1 MIRGFT
7 ARLAWREGRAA
18 YGRLSVFVTSIA
30 LGVGSLVAIHSFRA
44 DVQRS
49 LGDQARALLG
59 ADVRISSNRAF
70 PETFEAVLDSMAAQE
85 RDVARTTTLASMVL
99 DIRSQGVRLF
109 QIQGVDP
116 GYPYYGEVTSTPN
129 AAWREIHEDP
139 GAVADPAVFIQ
150 LDAAIGDTLL
160 IGEARVVL
168 RGEVTG
174 LPTELGFQSAI
185 GPRIYI
191 SRAQVPATGLLT
203 FGSIARYHANFRM
216 PEREDRDEFW
226 NRNHELLE
234 ANQLRYT
241 TAGVRAQE
249 MSAAVEDVSRYL
261 GLMGLAALFLGG
273 IGVASA
279 IHVYIREKVI
289 TVAVLRCLGA
299 LQRTLFTAYLLQA
312 AGLALVGSALG
323 VALGMAVQR
332 GLPVVLSGLL
342 PAGVTTQ
349 VSWLAL
355 GTGVL
360 LGVWVAIM
368 FALGPLLEVRGV
380 SPLIA
385 LRHEFEPPKRT
396 DAQRIGAFVLLA
408 LTLVGLT
415 VLEAPSP
422 NQGIGFA
429 VVLGGVALSLW
440 ATARVLILAT
450 RRFFPHGMSY
460 PVRQGVSNLFRPRNQ
475 TVSVTLALGFGAFV
489 IGTVGLVESSLT
501 QAFTLEAGAGRWNLL
516 LFDVQSDQRA
526 TVESFVDSRASG
538 RLAVTPLVP
547 SRLSAINGTPVE
559 ALLER
564 PRGERPSSWAMR
576 REYRHT
582 YRADLSGSEV
592 MVAGAWWDESRVEG
606 GDAAAGA
613 AITGDGAA
621 GDALA
626 GNRSASG
633 RMAGDGSD
641 GVARISMEADLAE
654 SLRVGLGDQL
664 TWDFGGVPVESR
676 ITSLRTVDWARFET
690 NFYVVFEPG
699 ALEEAPQT
707 AVILARI
714 EGERERAEM
723 QRDLVVRFANVSVLD
738 LSLLQRTI
746 DDILQRANQGIRF
759 LGVFSTVAGVL
770 VLIGSL
776 STSRYQRMRESALL
790 KTLGARRRVVLKI
803 LTVEYAVLGSL
814 ATTAGLVLAIFAGWL
829 MTWTVFEVPFRLDL
843 ARIGTVWLWVTA
855 VTVVVGLIGS
865 RGVISR
871 PPLAVLRDV
880 AG

>member
-1 MIRGFT
+1 MIRGFA
-7 ARLAWREGRAA
+7 ARLAWREGRAG
-18 YGRLSVFVTSIA
+18 YRRLSVFVSSIA

-49 LGDQARALLG
+49 LGDQARSLLG
-59 ADVRISSNRAF
+59 ADVRVSSRRAF
-70 PETFEAVLDSMAAQE
+70 PETFDAVLDSMAAQG

-99 DIRSQGVRLF
+99 DTRSQGVRLF
-109 QIQGVDP
+109 QIQGVDS

-129 AAWREIHEDP
+129 AAWREIHEGP
-139 GAVADPAVFIQ
+139 WAVADPAVFIQ
-150 LDAAIGDTLL
+150 LDAVVGDTLL
-160 IGEARVVL
+160 IGEARFVL

-185 GPRIYI
+185 GPRLYI
-191 SRAQVPATGLLT
+191 SRARLPGTGLLT

-216 PEREDRDEFW
+216 PEREDRAEFRD
-226 NRNHELLE
+226 RNGELLE

-241 TAGVRAQE
+241 TAGIRARE
-249 MSAAVEDVSRYL
+249 MSSAVEDVSRYL
-261 GLMGLAALFLGG
+261 GLLGLAALFLGG

-299 LQRTLFTAYLLQA
+299 LQRTVFTAYLLQA
-312 AGLALVGSALG
+312 AGLALIGSVLG
-323 VALGMAVQR
+323 VGLGMAVQR
-332 GLPVVLSGLL
+332 GLPLVLSGLL
-342 PAGVTTQ
+342 PVGVTTQ

-355 GTGVL
+355 GAGIL

-385 LRHEFEPPKRT
+385 LRHDLEPPKRT
-396 DAQRIGAFVLLA
+396 DVLRIGAFVLLA

-415 VLEAPSP
+415 VMEAPSR

-429 VVLGGVALSLW
+429 IVLGGVGLSLW

-450 RRFFPHGMSY
+450 KRFFPHGMSY

-489 IGTVGLVESSLT
+489 IGTMGLVEASLT
-501 QAFTLEAGAGRWNLL
+501 QAFTLEAGVGGWNLL
-516 LFDVQSDQRA
+516 LFDIQSDQRT
-526 TVESFVDSRASG
+526 TVEDFVDSRASG
-538 RLAVTPLVP
+538 PLEVTPLVP
-547 SRLSAINGTPVE
+547 SRLLAIKGTPVE
-559 ALLER
+559 VLLEA
-564 PRGERPSSWAMR
+564 PRGERPQSWAMR

-582 YRADLSGSEV
+582 YRSELTGSEAL
-592 MVAGAWWDESRVEG
+592 VAGAWWDEPPVDD
-606 GDAAAGA
+606 GDQE
-613 AITGDGAA
+613 
-621 GDALA
+621 
-626 GNRSASG
+626 
-633 RMAGDGSD
+633 AGDGVA

-654 SLRVGLGDQL
+654 SLRVGLGDHI
-664 TWDFGGVPVESR
+664 TWDFAGVPVESR
-676 ITSLRTVDWARFET
+676 ITSLRSVDWARFET
-690 NFYVVFEPG
+690 NFYVIFEPG
-699 ALEEAPQT
+699 TLEEAPQT

-714 EGERERAEM
+714 EGERERAEL

-738 LSLLQRTI
+738 LSRLQATI
-746 DDILQRANQGIRF
+746 DAILQRANQGIRF

-770 VLIGSL
+770 VLIGAL

-790 KTLGARRRVVLKI
+790 KTLGATRRVVLKV

-814 ATTAGLVLAIFAGWL
+814 ATAAGLVLAIFAGWM

-843 ARIGTVWLWVTA
+843 ARLGSVWLWVTA

-865 RGVISR
+865 RGVVSR

>member
-1 MIRGFT
+1 MVRRRGPTIWTLRWGRANQVIRGFA
-7 ARLAWREGRAA
+7 ARLAWREGRAG
-18 YGRLSVFVTSIA
+18 YRRLSVFVSSIA

-59 ADVRISSNRAF
+59 ADVRVSSRRAF
-70 PETFEAVLDSMAAQE
+70 PETFNAVLDSMAAQG

-99 DIRSQGVRLF
+99 DTRSQAVRLF
-109 QIQGVDP
+109 QIQGVDS

-129 AAWREIHEDP
+129 AAWREIHEGP
-139 GAVADPAVFIQ
+139 WAVADPAVFIQ
-150 LDAAIGDTLL
+150 LDAVVGDTLL
-160 IGEARVVL
+160 IGEARFVL

-185 GPRIYI
+185 GPRLYI
-191 SRAQVPATGLLT
+191 SRARLPGTGLLT

-216 PEREDRDEFW
+216 PEREDRAEFRD
-226 NRNHELLE
+226 RNGELLE

-241 TAGVRAQE
+241 TAGIRARE
-249 MSAAVEDVSRYL
+249 MSSAVEDVSRYL
-261 GLMGLAALFLGG
+261 GLLGLAALFLGG

-299 LQRTLFTAYLLQA
+299 LQRTVFTAYLLQA
-312 AGLALVGSALG
+312 AGLALIGSVLG
-323 VALGMAVQR
+323 VGLGMAVQR
-332 GLPVVLSGLL
+332 GLPLVLSGLL
-342 PAGVTTQ
+342 PVGVTTQ

-355 GTGVL
+355 GAGIL

-385 LRHEFEPPKRT
+385 LRHDLEPPKRT
-396 DAQRIGAFVLLA
+396 DVLRIGAFVLLA

-415 VLEAPSP
+415 VMEAPSR
-422 NQGIGFA
+422 NQGIGFTI
-429 VVLGGVALSLW
+429 VLGGVGLSLW

-450 RRFFPHGMSY
+450 KRFFPHGMSY

-489 IGTVGLVESSLT
+489 IGTVGLVEASLT
-501 QAFTLEAGAGRWNLL
+501 QAFTLETGVGGWNLL
-516 LFDVQSDQRA
+516 LFDVQSDQRT
-526 TVESFVDSRASG
+526 TVEDFVDSRASG
-538 RLAVTPLVP
+538 PLEVTPLVP
-547 SRLSAINGTPVE
+547 SRLLVIKGTPVE
-559 ALLER
+559 TLLEL
-564 PRGERPSSWAMR
+564 PGEERPSSWAMR

-582 YRADLSGSEV
+582 YRAELSGSEV
-592 MVAGAWWDESRVEG
+592 LVAGAWWDEPPVDD
-606 GDAAAGA
+606 GDQE
-613 AITGDGAA
+613 
-621 GDALA
+621 
-626 GNRSASG
+626 
-633 RMAGDGSD
+633 AGDGVA

-654 SLRVGLGDQL
+654 SLRVGLGDHI
-664 TWDFGGVPVESR
+664 TWDFAGVPVESR
-676 ITSLRTVDWARFET
+676 ITSLRSVDWARFET
-690 NFYVVFEPG
+690 NFYVIFEPG
-699 ALEEAPQT
+699 TLEEAPQT

-714 EGERERAEM
+714 EGERERAEL

-738 LSLLQRTI
+738 LSRLQATI
-746 DDILQRANQGIRF
+746 DAILQRANQGIRF

-770 VLIGSL
+770 VLIGAL

-790 KTLGARRRVVLKI
+790 KTLGATRRVVLKV

-814 ATTAGLVLAIFAGWL
+814 ATAAGLVLAIFAGWM

-843 ARIGTVWLWVTA
+843 ARLGSVWLWVTA

-865 RGVISR
+865 RGVVSR

>member
-1 MIRGFT
+1 
-7 ARLAWREGRAA
+7 
-18 YGRLSVFVTSIA
+18 
-30 LGVGSLVAIHSFRA
+30 VAIHSFRA

-59 ADVRISSNRAF
+59 ADVRVSSNRAF
-70 PETFEAVLDSMAAQE
+70 PEAFDAVLDSMAAQE

-99 DIRSQGVRLF
+99 DTRSQGVRLF
-109 QIQGVDP
+109 QIQGVDA
-116 GYPYYGEVTSTPN
+116 GYPYYGEVTSTPTG
-129 AAWREIHEDP
+129 AWTVIHDGP
-139 GAVADPAVFIQ
+139 SAVADPAVFIQ
-150 LDAAIGDTLL
+150 LDAAVGDTLL
-160 IGEARVVL
+160 IGEVRFVL
-168 RGEVTG
+168 RGEVIG

-185 GPRIYI
+185 GPRLYI
-191 SRAQVPATGLLT
+191 SRAQLPATGLLT

-216 PEREDRDEFW
+216 PERQDRDEFW
-226 NRNHELLE
+226 DRNHELLE
-234 ANQLRYT
+234 ANQLRFT

-312 AGLALVGSALG
+312 AGLALIGSVLG
-323 VALGMAVQR
+323 VGLGMLVQR
-332 GLPVVLSGLL
+332 GLPFVLSGLL

-349 VSWLAL
+349 VSWVAL
-355 GTGVL
+355 GAGIL
-360 LGVWVAIM
+360 LGVWVAVM

-385 LRHEFEPPKRT
+385 LRHDFEPPKRI
-396 DAQRIGAFVLLA
+396 DALRIGAFILLA

-415 VLEAPSP
+415 VLEAPSAT
-422 NQGIGFA
+422 QGIGFA
-429 VVLGGVALSLW
+429 IVLAGVALSLW
-440 ATARVLILAT
+440 ATARLLILAT
-450 RRFFPHGMSY
+450 KRFFPHRMSY

-489 IGTVGLVESSLT
+489 IGTVGLVEASLT

-516 LFDVQSDQRA
+516 LFDVQPDQRA
-526 TVESFVDSRASG
+526 TVEDFVGSRASG
-538 RLAVTPLVP
+538 PLAVTPLVP

-559 ALLER
+559 TLLEL
-564 PRGERPSSWAMR
+564 PQGERPSPWAMR

-582 YRADLSGSEV
+582 YRAEISGSEV
-592 MVAGAWWDESRVEG
+592 MVAGVWWDGSTTG
-606 GDAAAGA
+606 GGGGG
-613 AITGDGAA
+613 IGDPVA
-621 GDALA
+621 
-626 GNRSASG
+626 
-633 RMAGDGSD
+633 
-641 GVARISMEADLAE
+641 GVARISMETDLAE
-654 SLRVGLGDQL
+654 SLRVGLGDHV
-664 TWDFGGVPVESR
+664 TWDFAGVPVESR

-690 NFYVVFEPG
+690 NFYVIFEPG
-699 ALEEAPQT
+699 TLEEAPQT
-707 AVILARI
+707 AVILARV
-714 EGERERAEM
+714 EGERERAEL

-738 LSLLQRTI
+738 LSLLQQTI
-746 DDILQRANQGIRF
+746 DEILQRANQGIRF

-770 VLIGSL
+770 VLIGAL

-790 KTLGARRRVVLKI
+790 KTLGARRRVVLEI
-803 LTVEYAVLGSL
+803 LTVEYALLGSL
-814 ATTAGLVLAIFAGWL
+814 ATAAGLVLAIVAGWL

-843 ARIGTVWLWVTA
+843 ARLGGVWLWVTA
-855 VTVVVGLIGS
+855 VTVVVGLLGS
-865 RGVISR
+865 RGILSR

-880 AG
+880 TG

>member
-1 MIRGFT
+1 MIRGFA
-7 ARLAWREGRAA
+7 ARLAWREGRAG
-18 YGRLSVFVTSIA
+18 YRRLSVFVSSIA

-59 ADVRISSNRAF
+59 ADVRVSSRRAF
-70 PETFEAVLDSMAAQE
+70 PETFDAVLDSMAAQG

-99 DIRSQGVRLF
+99 DTRSQGVRLF
-109 QIQGVDP
+109 QIQGVDS

-129 AAWREIHEDP
+129 AAWREIHEGP
-139 GAVADPAVFIQ
+139 WAVADPAVFIQ
-150 LDAAIGDTLL
+150 LDAVVGDTLL
-160 IGEARVVL
+160 IGEARFVL

-185 GPRIYI
+185 GPRLYI
-191 SRAQVPATGLLT
+191 SRARLPGTGLLI

-216 PEREDRDEFW
+216 PEREDRAEFRD
-226 NRNHELLE
+226 RNGELLE

-241 TAGVRAQE
+241 TAGIRARE
-249 MSAAVEDVSRYL
+249 MSSAVEDVSRYL
-261 GLMGLAALFLGG
+261 GLLGLAALFLGG

-299 LQRTLFTAYLLQA
+299 LQRTVFTAYLLQA
-312 AGLALVGSALG
+312 AGLALIGSVLG
-323 VALGMAVQR
+323 VGLAMAVQR
-332 GLPVVLSGLL
+332 GLPLVLSGLL
-342 PAGVTTQ
+342 PVGVTTQ
-349 VSWLAL
+349 VSWIAL
-355 GTGVL
+355 GAGIL

-385 LRHEFEPPKRT
+385 LRHDFEPPKRT
-396 DAQRIGAFVLLA
+396 DVLRIGAFVLLA

-415 VLEAPSP
+415 VMEAPSR

-429 VVLGGVALSLW
+429 IVLGGVGLSLW

-450 RRFFPHGMSY
+450 KRFFPHGMSY

-489 IGTVGLVESSLT
+489 IGTVGLVEASLT
-501 QAFTLEAGAGRWNLL
+501 QAFTLEAGVGGWNLL
-516 LFDVQSDQRA
+516 LFDVQSDQRT
-526 TVESFVDSRASG
+526 TVEDFVDSRASG
-538 RLAVTPLVP
+538 PLEVTPLVP
-547 SRLSAINGTPVE
+547 SRLLAIKGTPVE
-559 ALLER
+559 TLLEL
-564 PRGERPSSWAMR
+564 PGGERPSSWAMR

-582 YRADLSGSEV
+582 YRAELSGSEV
-592 MVAGAWWDESRVEG
+592 LVAGAWWDEPPVDD
-606 GDAAAGA
+606 GDQE
-613 AITGDGAA
+613 A
-621 GDALA
+621 GDE
-626 GNRSASG
+626 G
-633 RMAGDGSD
+633 AGDGVA

-654 SLRVGLGDQL
+654 SLRVGLGDHI
-664 TWDFGGVPVESR
+664 TWDFAGVPVESR
-676 ITSLRTVDWARFET
+676 ITSLRSVDWVRFET
-690 NFYVVFEPG
+690 NFYVIFEPG
-699 ALEEAPQT
+699 TLEEAPQT

-714 EGERERAEM
+714 EGERERAEL

-738 LSLLQRTI
+738 LSRLQETI
-746 DDILQRANQGIRF
+746 DAILQRANQGIRF

-770 VLIGSL
+770 VLIGAL

-790 KTLGARRRVVLKI
+790 KTLGATRRVVLKV

-814 ATTAGLVLAIFAGWL
+814 ATAAGLVLAIFAGWM

-843 ARIGTVWLWVTA
+843 ARLGSVWLWVTA

-865 RGVISR
+865 RGVVSR

>member
-1 MIRGFT
+1 MIRGFA

-18 YGRLSVFVTSIA
+18 YRRLSVFVSSIA

-59 ADVRISSNRAF
+59 ADVRVSSNRAF
-70 PETFEAVLDSMAAQE
+70 PEAFDAVLDSMAAQE

-99 DIRSQGVRLF
+99 DTRSQGVRLF
-109 QIQGVDP
+109 QIQGVDA
-116 GYPYYGEVTSTPN
+116 GYPYYGEVTSTPTG
-129 AAWREIHEDP
+129 AWTVIHDGP
-139 GAVADPAVFIQ
+139 SAVADPAVFIQ
-150 LDAAIGDTLL
+150 LDAAVGDTLL
-160 IGEARVVL
+160 IGEVRFVL
-168 RGEVTG
+168 RGEVIG

-185 GPRIYI
+185 GPRLYI
-191 SRAQVPATGLLT
+191 SRAQLPATGLLT

-216 PEREDRDEFW
+216 PERQDRDEFW
-226 NRNHELLE
+226 DRNHELLE
-234 ANQLRYT
+234 ANQLRFT

-312 AGLALVGSALG
+312 AGLALIGSVLG
-323 VALGMAVQR
+323 VGLGMLVQR
-332 GLPVVLSGLL
+332 GLPFVLSGLL

-349 VSWLAL
+349 VSWVAL
-355 GTGVL
+355 GAGIL
-360 LGVWVAIM
+360 LGVWVAVM

-385 LRHEFEPPKRT
+385 LRHDFEPPKRI
-396 DAQRIGAFVLLA
+396 DALRIGAFILLA

-415 VLEAPSP
+415 VLEAPSAT
-422 NQGIGFA
+422 QGIGFA
-429 VVLGGVALSLW
+429 IVLAGVALSLW
-440 ATARVLILAT
+440 ATARLLILAT
-450 RRFFPHGMSY
+450 KRFFPHRMSY

-489 IGTVGLVESSLT
+489 IGTVGLVEASLT

-516 LFDVQSDQRA
+516 LFDVQPDQRA
-526 TVESFVDSRASG
+526 TVEDFVGSRASG
-538 RLAVTPLVP
+538 PLAVTPLVP

-559 ALLER
+559 TLLEL
-564 PRGERPSSWAMR
+564 PQGERPSSWAMR

-582 YRADLSGSEV
+582 YRAEISGSEV
-592 MVAGAWWDESRVEG
+592 MVAGVWWDGSTTG
-606 GDAAAGA
+606 GGGGG
-613 AITGDGAA
+613 IGDPVA
-621 GDALA
+621 
-626 GNRSASG
+626 
-633 RMAGDGSD
+633 
-641 GVARISMEADLAE
+641 GVARISMETDLAE
-654 SLRVGLGDQL
+654 SLRVGLGDHV
-664 TWDFGGVPVESR
+664 TWDFAGVRVESR

-690 NFYVVFEPG
+690 NFYVIFEPG
-699 ALEEAPQT
+699 TLEEAPQT
-707 AVILARI
+707 AVILARV
-714 EGERERAEM
+714 EGERERAEL

-738 LSLLQRTI
+738 LSLLQQTI
-746 DDILQRANQGIRF
+746 DEILQRANQGIRF

-770 VLIGSL
+770 VLIGAL

-790 KTLGARRRVVLKI
+790 KTLGARRRVVLEI
-803 LTVEYAVLGSL
+803 LTVEYALLGSL
-814 ATTAGLVLAIFAGWL
+814 ATAAGLVLAIFAGWM
-829 MTWTVFEVPFRLDL
+829 MTSMVFEVPFRLDL
-843 ARIGTVWLWVTA
+843 ARLGTVWLWVTA

-865 RGVISR
+865 WGVISR

-880 AG
+880 GG

>member
-1 MIRGFT
+1 MIRGFA

-18 YGRLSVFVTSIA
+18 YRRLSVFVSSIA

-59 ADVRISSNRAF
+59 ADVRVSSNRAF
-70 PETFEAVLDSMAAQE
+70 PEAFDAVLDSMAAQE

-99 DIRSQGVRLF
+99 DTRSQGVRLF
-109 QIQGVDP
+109 QIQGVDA
-116 GYPYYGEVTSTPN
+116 GYPYYGEVTSTPTG
-129 AAWREIHEDP
+129 AWTVIHDGP
-139 GAVADPAVFIQ
+139 SAVADPAVFIQ
-150 LDAAIGDTLL
+150 LDAAVGDTLL
-160 IGEARVVL
+160 IGEVRFVL
-168 RGEVTG
+168 RGEVIG

-185 GPRIYI
+185 GPRLYI
-191 SRAQVPATGLLT
+191 SRAQLPATGLLT

-216 PEREDRDEFW
+216 PERQDRDEFW
-226 NRNHELLE
+226 DRNHELLE
-234 ANQLRYT
+234 ANQLRFT

-312 AGLALVGSALG
+312 AGLALLGSVLG
-323 VALGMAVQR
+323 VGLGMLVQR
-332 GLPVVLSGLL
+332 GLPFVLSGLL

-349 VSWLAL
+349 VSWVAL
-355 GTGVL
+355 GAGIL
-360 LGVWVAIM
+360 LGVWVAVM

-385 LRHEFEPPKRT
+385 LRHDFEPPKRI
-396 DAQRIGAFVLLA
+396 DALRIGAFILLA

-415 VLEAPSP
+415 VLEAPSAT
-422 NQGIGFA
+422 QGIGFA
-429 VVLGGVALSLW
+429 IVLAGVALSLW
-440 ATARVLILAT
+440 ATARLLILAT
-450 RRFFPHGMSY
+450 KRFFPHRMSY

-475 TVSVTLALGFGAFV
+475 TVSVTLALGFGAFG
-489 IGTVGLVESSLT
+489 IGTVGLVEASLT

-516 LFDVQSDQRA
+516 LFDVQPDQRA
-526 TVESFVDSRASG
+526 TVEDFVGSRASG
-538 RLAVTPLVP
+538 PLAVTPLVP

-559 ALLER
+559 TLLEL
-564 PRGERPSSWAMR
+564 PQGERPSSWAMR

-582 YRADLSGSEV
+582 YRAEISGSEV
-592 MVAGAWWDESRVEG
+592 MVAGVWWDGSTTG
-606 GDAAAGA
+606 GGGGG
-613 AITGDGAA
+613 IGDPVA
-621 GDALA
+621 
-626 GNRSASG
+626 
-633 RMAGDGSD
+633 
-641 GVARISMEADLAE
+641 GVARISMETDLAE
-654 SLRVGLGDQL
+654 SLRVGLGDHV
-664 TWDFGGVPVESR
+664 TWDFAGVPVESR

-690 NFYVVFEPG
+690 NFYVIFEPG
-699 ALEEAPQT
+699 TLEEAPQT
-707 AVILARI
+707 AVILARV
-714 EGERERAEM
+714 EGERERAEL

-738 LSLLQRTI
+738 LSLLQQTI
-746 DDILQRANQGIRF
+746 DEILQRANQGIRF

-770 VLIGSL
+770 VLIGAL

-790 KTLGARRRVVLKI
+790 KTLGARRRVVLEI
-803 LTVEYAVLGSL
+803 LTVEYALLGSL
-814 ATTAGLVLAIFAGWL
+814 ATAAGLVLAIFAGWM
-829 MTWTVFEVPFRLDL
+829 MTSMVFEVPFRLDL
-843 ARIGTVWLWVTA
+843 ARLGTVWLWVTA

-865 RGVISR
+865 WGVISR

-880 AG
+880 GG

>member
-1 MIRGFT
+1 MIRGFA

-18 YGRLSVFVTSIA
+18 YRRLSVFVSSIA

-59 ADVRISSNRAF
+59 ADVRVSSRRAF
-70 PETFEAVLDSMAAQE
+70 PETFDAVLDSMAEQG

-99 DIRSQGVRLF
+99 DTRSQGVRLF
-109 QIQGVDP
+109 QIQGVDS
-116 GYPYYGEVTSTPN
+116 GYPYYGEVTSTPDG
-129 AAWREIHEDP
+129 AWMEIHEGP
-139 GAVADPAVFIQ
+139 WAVADPAVFIQ
-150 LDAAIGDTLL
+150 LDAVVGDTLL
-160 IGEARVVL
+160 IGEARFVL
-168 RGEVTG
+168 RGEVNG
-174 LPTELGFQSAI
+174 LPTDLGFQSAI
-185 GPRIYI
+185 GPRLYI
-191 SRAQVPATGLLT
+191 SRARLPATGLLT

-226 NRNHELLE
+226 DRNHELLE
-234 ANQLRYT
+234 ANQLRHT
-241 TAGVRAQE
+241 TAGIRAQE

-312 AGLALVGSALG
+312 AGLALIGSVLG
-323 VALGMAVQR
+323 VGLGMAVQR
-332 GLPVVLSGLL
+332 GLPLVLSGLL
-342 PAGVTTQ
+342 PVGVTTQ
-349 VSWLAL
+349 VSWLAV
-355 GTGVL
+355 GAGVL

-385 LRHEFEPPKRT
+385 LRHDFEPPKRT
-396 DAQRIGAFVLLA
+396 DALRVGAFVLLA
-408 LTLVGLT
+408 LTLLGLT
-415 VLEAPSP
+415 IMEAPSS

-429 VVLGGVALSLW
+429 IVLGGVGLSLW

-450 RRFFPHGMSY
+450 KRFFPHRMSY
-460 PVRQGVSNLFRPRNQ
+460 PVRQGVSNLYRPRNQ

-489 IGTVGLVESSLT
+489 IGTVGLVEASLT
-501 QAFTLEAGAGRWNLL
+501 QAFTLEAGAGGWNLL
-516 LFDVQSDQRA
+516 FFDVQSDQRA
-526 TVESFVDSRASG
+526 TVEDFVDSRASG
-538 RLAVTPLVP
+538 PLEVTPLVP
-547 SRLSAINGTPVE
+547 ARLLAIKGTPVE
-559 ALLER
+559 TLRDL

-582 YRADLSGSEV
+582 YRAELSGSEV
-592 MVAGAWWDESRVEG
+592 MVEGAWWDESTVDDDQR
-606 GDAAAGA
+606 A
-613 AITGDGAA
+613 DGVVA
-621 GDALA
+621 
-626 GNRSASG
+626 
-633 RMAGDGSD
+633 

-654 SLRVGLGDQL
+654 SLRVGLGDHI
-664 TWDFGGVPVESR
+664 TWDFAGVPVESR
-676 ITSLRTVDWARFET
+676 ITSLRSVDWARFET
-690 NFYVVFEPG
+690 NFYVIFEPG
-699 ALEEAPQT
+699 TLEEAPQT

-738 LSLLQRTI
+738 LSRLQQTI
-746 DDILQRANQGIRF
+746 DEILQRANQGIRF

-770 VLIGSL
+770 VLIGAL

-803 LTVEYAVLGSL
+803 LTVEYAMLGSL
-814 ATTAGLVLAIFAGWL
+814 ATAAGLVLAIFAGWL

-843 ARIGTVWLWVTA
+843 ARLGNVWLWVTA

>member
-1 MIRGFT
+1 MIRGFA

-18 YGRLSVFVTSIA
+18 YRRLSVFVSSIA

-59 ADVRISSNRAF
+59 ADVRVSSNRAF
-70 PETFEAVLDSMAAQE
+70 PEAFDAVLDSMAAQE

-99 DIRSQGVRLF
+99 DTRSQGVRLF
-109 QIQGVDP
+109 QIQGVDA
-116 GYPYYGEVTSTPN
+116 GYPYYGEVTSTPTG
-129 AAWREIHEDP
+129 AWTVIHDGP
-139 GAVADPAVFIQ
+139 SAVADPAVFIQ
-150 LDAAIGDTLL
+150 LDAAVGDTLL
-160 IGEARVVL
+160 IGEVRFVL
-168 RGEVTG
+168 RGEVIG

-185 GPRIYI
+185 GPRLYI
-191 SRAQVPATGLLT
+191 SRAQLPATGLLT

-216 PEREDRDEFW
+216 PERQDRDEFW
-226 NRNHELLE
+226 DRNHELLE
-234 ANQLRYT
+234 ANQLRFT

-312 AGLALVGSALG
+312 AGLALIGSVLG
-323 VALGMAVQR
+323 VGLGMLVQR
-332 GLPVVLSGLL
+332 GLPFVLSGLL

-349 VSWLAL
+349 VSWVAL
-355 GTGVL
+355 GAGIL
-360 LGVWVAIM
+360 LGVWVAVM

-385 LRHEFEPPKRT
+385 LRHDFEPPKRI
-396 DAQRIGAFVLLA
+396 DALRIGAFILLA

-415 VLEAPSP
+415 VLEAPSAT
-422 NQGIGFA
+422 QGIGFA
-429 VVLGGVALSLW
+429 IVLAGVALSLW
-440 ATARVLILAT
+440 ATARLLILAT
-450 RRFFPHGMSY
+450 KRFFPHRMSY

-489 IGTVGLVESSLT
+489 IGTVGLVEASLT

-516 LFDVQSDQRA
+516 LFDVQPDQRA
-526 TVESFVDSRASG
+526 TVEDFVGSRASG
-538 RLAVTPLVP
+538 PLAVTPLVP

-559 ALLER
+559 TLLEL
-564 PRGERPSSWAMR
+564 PQGERPSSWAMR

-582 YRADLSGSEV
+582 YRAEISGSEV
-592 MVAGAWWDESRVEG
+592 MVAGVWWDGS
-606 GDAAAGA
+606 
-613 AITGDGAA
+613 TGE
-621 GDALA
+621 
-626 GNRSASG
+626 
-633 RMAGDGSD
+633 GSD
-641 GVARISMEADLAE
+641 EGFGDPVAGVARISMETDLAE
-654 SLRVGLGDQL
+654 SLRVGLGDHV
-664 TWDFGGVPVESR
+664 TWDFAGVPVESR

-690 NFYVVFEPG
+690 NFYVIFEPG
-699 ALEEAPQT
+699 TLEEAPQT
-707 AVILARI
+707 AVILARV
-714 EGERERAEM
+714 EGERERAEL

-738 LSLLQRTI
+738 LSLLQQTI
-746 DDILQRANQGIRF
+746 DEILQRANQGIRF

-770 VLIGSL
+770 VLIGAL

-790 KTLGARRRVVLKI
+790 KTLGARRRVVLEI
-803 LTVEYAVLGSL
+803 LTVEYALLGSL
-814 ATTAGLVLAIFAGWL
+814 ATAAGLVLAIFAGWM
-829 MTWTVFEVPFRLDL
+829 MTSMVFEVPFRLDL
-843 ARIGTVWLWVTA
+843 ARLGTVWLWVTA

-865 RGVISR
+865 WGVISR

-880 AG
+880 GG

>member
-1 MIRGFT
+1 MIRGFA

-18 YGRLSVFVTSIA
+18 YRRLSVFVSSIA

-59 ADVRISSNRAF
+59 ADVRVSSNRAF
-70 PETFEAVLDSMAAQE
+70 PEAFDAVLDSMAAQE

-99 DIRSQGVRLF
+99 DTRSQGVRLF
-109 QIQGVDP
+109 QIQGVDA
-116 GYPYYGEVTSTPN
+116 GYPYYGEVTSTPA
-129 AAWREIHEDP
+129 AAWTEIHEGP
-139 GAVADPAVFIQ
+139 SVVADPAVFIQ
-150 LDAAIGDTLL
+150 LDAAVGDTLL
-160 IGEARVVL
+160 IGEARFVL
-168 RGEVTG
+168 RGEVIG

-185 GPRIYI
+185 GPRLYI
-191 SRAQVPATGLLT
+191 SRAQLPATGLLT
-203 FGSIARYHANFRM
+203 FGSIARYHANFKM
-216 PEREDRDEFW
+216 PEREERDEFW
-226 NRNHELLE
+226 DRNHELLE
-234 ANQLRYT
+234 ANQLRFT

-279 IHVYIREKVI
+279 IHVYIREKVT

-312 AGLALVGSALG
+312 AGLALIGSVLG
-323 VALGMAVQR
+323 VGLGMLVQR
-332 GLPVVLSGLL
+332 GLPFVLSGLL

-349 VSWLAL
+349 VSWVAL
-355 GTGVL
+355 GAGIL
-360 LGVWVAIM
+360 LGVWVAVM
-368 FALGPLLEVRGV
+368 FALGPLLEVREV

-385 LRHEFEPPKRT
+385 LRHDFEPPKQI
-396 DAQRIGAFVLLA
+396 DALRIGAFVLLA

-415 VLEAPSP
+415 VLEAPSVT
-422 NQGIGFA
+422 QGFGFA
-429 VVLGGVALSLW
+429 IVLAGVALSLW
-440 ATARVLILAT
+440 GTARLLILAT
-450 RRFFPHGMSY
+450 KKFFPHRMSY

-489 IGTVGLVESSLT
+489 IGTVGLVEASLT

-516 LFDVQSDQRA
+516 LFDVQPDQRA
-526 TVESFVDSRASG
+526 TVEDFVDSRASG
-538 RLAVTPLVP
+538 PLAVTPLVP

-559 ALLER
+559 TLLEL

-582 YRADLSGSEV
+582 YRAEISGSEV
-592 MVAGAWWDESRVEG
+592 MVAGVWWDGSTGEG
-606 GDAAAGA
+606 GDGIGA
-613 AITGDGAA
+613 QGIGDPVA
-621 GDALA
+621 
-626 GNRSASG
+626 R
-633 RMAGDGSD
+633 
-641 GVARISMEADLAE
+641 VARISMETELAE
-654 SLRVGLGDQL
+654 SLRVGLGDHI
-664 TWDFGGVPVESR
+664 TWDFAGVLLESR

-690 NFYVVFEPG
+690 NFYVIFEPG
-699 ALEEAPQT
+699 TLEEAPQT
-707 AVILARI
+707 AVILARV

-738 LSLLQRTI
+738 LSLLQQTI
-746 DDILQRANQGIRF
+746 DEILQRANQGIRF

-770 VLIGSL
+770 VLIGAL

-790 KTLGARRRVVLKI
+790 KTLGAGRRVVLKI
-803 LTVEYAVLGSL
+803 LTVEYALLGSL
-814 ATTAGLVLAIFAGWL
+814 ATAAGLVLAIFAGWM
-829 MTWTVFEVPFRLDL
+829 MTSMVFEVPFRLDL
-843 ARIGTVWLWVTA
+843 ARLGSVWLWVTA

-865 RGVISR
+865 WGVISR

-880 AG
+880 GG

>member
-1 MIRGFT
+1 MIRGFA
-7 ARLAWREGRAA
+7 ARLAWREGRAG
-18 YGRLSVFVTSIA
+18 YRRLSVFVSSIA

-59 ADVRISSNRAF
+59 ADVRVSSRRAF
-70 PETFEAVLDSMAAQE
+70 PETFDAVLDSMAAQG

-99 DIRSQGVRLF
+99 DTRSQGVRLF
-109 QIQGVDP
+109 QIQGVDS

-129 AAWREIHEDP
+129 AAWREIHEGP
-139 GAVADPAVFIQ
+139 WAVADPAVFIQ
-150 LDAAIGDTLL
+150 LDAVVGDTLL
-160 IGEARVVL
+160 IGEARFVL

-185 GPRIYI
+185 GPRLYI
-191 SRAQVPATGLLT
+191 SRARLPGTGLLT
-203 FGSIARYHANFRM
+203 FGSIVRYHANFRM
-216 PEREDRDEFW
+216 PEREDRAEFRD
-226 NRNHELLE
+226 RNGELLE

-241 TAGVRAQE
+241 TAGIRARE
-249 MSAAVEDVSRYL
+249 MSSAVEDVARYL
-261 GLMGLAALFLGG
+261 GLLGLAALFLGG

-299 LQRTLFTAYLLQA
+299 LQRTVFTAYLLQA
-312 AGLALVGSALG
+312 AGLALIGSVLG
-323 VALGMAVQR
+323 VGLGMAVQR
-332 GLPVVLSGLL
+332 GLPLVLSGLL
-342 PAGVTTQ
+342 PVGVTTQ

-355 GTGVL
+355 GAGIL

-385 LRHEFEPPKRT
+385 LRHDFEPPKRT
-396 DAQRIGAFVLLA
+396 NVLRIGAFVLLA

-415 VLEAPSP
+415 VMEAPSR

-429 VVLGGVALSLW
+429 IVLGGVGLSLW

-450 RRFFPHGMSY
+450 KRFFPHGMSY

-489 IGTVGLVESSLT
+489 IGTVGLVEASLT
-501 QAFTLEAGAGRWNLL
+501 QAFTLETGVGGWNLL
-516 LFDVQSDQRA
+516 LFDVQSDQRT
-526 TVESFVDSRASG
+526 TVEDFVDSRASG
-538 RLAVTPLVP
+538 PLEVTPLVP
-547 SRLSAINGTPVE
+547 SRLLAIKGTPVE
-559 ALLER
+559 TLLEL
-564 PRGERPSSWAMR
+564 PGGERPSSRAMR

-582 YRADLSGSEV
+582 YRAELSGSEAL
-592 MVAGAWWDESRVEG
+592 VAGAWWDEPPVDDGDQEAGDEG
-606 GDAAAGA
+606 G
-613 AITGDGAA
+613 GDG
-621 GDALA
+621 
-626 GNRSASG
+626 
-633 RMAGDGSD
+633 MA

-654 SLRVGLGDQL
+654 RLRVGLGDHI
-664 TWDFGGVPVESR
+664 TWDFAGVPVESR
-676 ITSLRTVDWARFET
+676 ITSLRSVDWARFET
-690 NFYVVFEPG
+690 NFYVIFEPG
-699 ALEEAPQT
+699 TLEEAPQT

-714 EGERERAEM
+714 EGERERAEL

-738 LSLLQRTI
+738 LSRLQETI
-746 DDILQRANQGIRF
+746 DAILQRANQGIRF

-770 VLIGSL
+770 VLIGAL

-790 KTLGARRRVVLKI
+790 KTLGATRRVVRKV

-814 ATTAGLVLAIFAGWL
+814 ATAAGLVLAIFGGWM

-843 ARIGTVWLWVTA
+843 ARLGSVWLWVTA

-865 RGVISR
+865 RGVVSR

>member
-1 MIRGFT
+1 MIRGFA
-7 ARLAWREGRAA
+7 ARLAWREGRAG
-18 YGRLSVFVTSIA
+18 YRRLSVFVSSIA

-59 ADVRISSNRAF
+59 ADVRVSSRRAF
-70 PETFEAVLDSMAAQE
+70 PETFDAVLDSMAAQG

-99 DIRSQGVRLF
+99 DTRSQGVRLF
-109 QIQGVDP
+109 QIQGVDS

-129 AAWREIHEDP
+129 AAWREIHEGP
-139 GAVADPAVFIQ
+139 WAVADPAVFIQ
-150 LDAAIGDTLL
+150 LDAVVGDTLL
-160 IGEARVVL
+160 IGEARFVL

-185 GPRIYI
+185 GPRLYI
-191 SRAQVPATGLLT
+191 SRARLPGTGLLT

-216 PEREDRDEFW
+216 PEREDRAEFRD
-226 NRNHELLE
+226 RNGELLE

-241 TAGVRAQE
+241 TAGIRARE
-249 MSAAVEDVSRYL
+249 MSSAVEDVSRYL
-261 GLMGLAALFLGG
+261 ALLGLAALFLGG

-299 LQRTLFTAYLLQA
+299 LQRTVFTVYLLQA
-312 AGLALVGSALG
+312 AGLALIGSVLG
-323 VALGMAVQR
+323 VGLGMAVQR
-332 GLPVVLSGLL
+332 GLPLVLSGLL
-342 PAGVTTQ
+342 PVGVTTQ

-355 GTGVL
+355 GAGIF

-385 LRHEFEPPKRT
+385 LRHDFEPPKRT
-396 DAQRIGAFVLLA
+396 DVLRIGAFVLLA

-415 VLEAPSP
+415 VMEAPSR

-429 VVLGGVALSLW
+429 IVLGGVGLSLW

-450 RRFFPHGMSY
+450 KRFFPHGMSY

-489 IGTVGLVESSLT
+489 IGTVGLVEASLT
-501 QAFTLEAGAGRWNLL
+501 QAFTLEAGVGGWNLL
-516 LFDVQSDQRA
+516 LFDVQSDQRT
-526 TVESFVDSRASG
+526 TVEDFVDSRASG
-538 RLAVTPLVP
+538 PLEVTPLVP
-547 SRLSAINGTPVE
+547 SRLLAIKGTPVE
-559 ALLER
+559 VLLEA
-564 PRGERPSSWAMR
+564 PRGERPQSWAMR

-582 YRADLSGSEV
+582 YRSELTGSEAL
-592 MVAGAWWDESRVEG
+592 VAGAWWDEPPVDD
-606 GDAAAGA
+606 GDQE
-613 AITGDGAA
+613 
-621 GDALA
+621 
-626 GNRSASG
+626 
-633 RMAGDGSD
+633 AGDGVA

-654 SLRVGLGDQL
+654 SLRVGLGDHI
-664 TWDFGGVPVESR
+664 TWDFAGVPVESR
-676 ITSLRTVDWARFET
+676 ITSLRSVDWARFET
-690 NFYVVFEPG
+690 NFYVIFEPG
-699 ALEEAPQT
+699 TLEEAPQT

-714 EGERERAEM
+714 EGERERAEL

-738 LSLLQRTI
+738 LSRLQATI
-746 DDILQRANQGIRF
+746 DAILQRANQGIRF

-770 VLIGSL
+770 VLIGAL

-790 KTLGARRRVVLKI
+790 KTLGATRRVVLKV

-814 ATTAGLVLAIFAGWL
+814 ATAAGLVLAIFAGWM

-843 ARIGTVWLWVTA
+843 ARLGSVWLWVTA

-865 RGVISR
+865 RGVVSR

>member
-1 MIRGFT
+1 MIRGFA

-18 YGRLSVFVTSIA
+18 YRRLSVFVSSIA

-49 LGDQARALLG
+49 LGEQARALLG
-59 ADVRISSNRAF
+59 ADVRVSSRRAF
-70 PETFEAVLDSMAAQE
+70 PEAFDAVLDSMARLE
-85 RDVARTTTLASMVL
+85 GDVARTTTLASMVL

-109 QIQGVDP
+109 QVQGVDS

-129 AAWREIHEDP
+129 AAFAEIHDGP
-139 GAVADPAVFIQ
+139 WAVADPAVFIQ

-160 IGEARVVL
+160 IGEARFVL
-168 RGEVTG
+168 RGEVVG

-185 GPRIYI
+185 GPRLYI
-191 SRAQVPATGLLT
+191 SRGRLPSTGLLT
-203 FGSIARYHANFRM
+203 FGSIVRYHANFRM
-216 PEREDRDEFW
+216 PEREDRDEFYD
-226 NRNHELLE
+226 RHSELLE

-249 MSAAVEDVSRYL
+249 LSSAVEDVSSYL

-279 IHVYIREKVI
+279 INVYIREKIV

-312 AGLALVGSALG
+312 AGLALIGSVLG
-323 VALGMAVQR
+323 VGLGMLVQR
-332 GLPVVLSGLL
+332 GLPLVLTGLL
-342 PAGVTTQ
+342 PVGVTTQ

-355 GTGVL
+355 GAGIT
-360 LGVWVAIM
+360 LGVWVAVM

-385 LRHEFEPPKRT
+385 LRHDFEPQKRT
-396 DAQRIGAFVLLA
+396 DSLRVGAFVLLA
-408 LTLVGLT
+408 VTLVGLT

-422 NQGIGFA
+422 DQGIRFA
-429 VVLGGVALSLW
+429 IVLGGVALSLW
-440 ATARVLILAT
+440 AMARVLILAT

-489 IGTVGLVESSLT
+489 VGTVGLVEESLT
-501 QAFTLEAGAGRWNLL
+501 QEFTLEAGAGRWNLL
-516 LFDVQSDQRA
+516 LFDVQPDQRE
-526 TVESFVDSRASG
+526 TVEGFVGPLSSG
-538 RLAVTPLVP
+538 PLEVTPLVP

-559 ALLER
+559 TLLER
-564 PRGERPSSWAMR
+564 PRGERPSRWAMR

-582 YRADLSGSEV
+582 YRAELSGSEGL
-592 MVAGAWWDESRVEG
+592 VAGAWWDEPLVADR
-606 GDAAAGA
+606 
-613 AITGDGAA
+613 DGAA
-621 GDALA
+621 
-626 GNRSASG
+626 
-633 RMAGDGSD
+633 
-641 GVARISMEADLAE
+641 GVARISMEIDLAE
-654 SLRVGLGDQL
+654 SLRVGVGDHV
-664 TWDFGGVPVESR
+664 TWDFAGVPVESQ
-676 ITSLRTVDWARFET
+676 ITSLRSVDWARFET

-699 ALEEAPQT
+699 TLEEAPQS
-707 AVILARI
+707 AVILSRI
-714 EGERERAEM
+714 EGAQERAEL

-738 LSLLQRTI
+738 LSLLQQTI
-746 DDILQRANQGIRF
+746 DTILQRANQGIRF
-759 LGVFSTVAGVL
+759 LGVFSTVAGVF
-770 VLIGSL
+770 VLIGAL
-776 STSRYQRMRESALL
+776 ATSRYQRMRESALL
-790 KTLGARRRVVLKI
+790 KTLGARRRVVLQI

-814 ATTAGLVLAIFAGWL
+814 ATAAGLVLAIFAGWM

-843 ARIGTVWLWVTA
+843 GRIGTVWLWITG
-855 VTVVVGLIGS
+855 VTVGVGLIGS
-865 RGVISR
+865 RAALAR
-871 PPLAVLRDV
+871 PPLAMLRDV

>member
-1 MIRGFT
+1 MIRGFA
-7 ARLAWREGRAA
+7 ARLAWREGRAG
-18 YGRLSVFVTSIA
+18 YRRLSVFVSSIA

-59 ADVRISSNRAF
+59 ADVRVSSRRAF
-70 PETFEAVLDSMAAQE
+70 PETFDAVLDSMAAQG

-99 DIRSQGVRLF
+99 DTRSQAVRLF
-109 QIQGVDP
+109 QIQGVDF

-129 AAWREIHEDP
+129 AAWREIHEGP
-139 GAVADPAVFIQ
+139 WAVADPAVFIQ
-150 LDAAIGDTLL
+150 LDAVVGDTLL
-160 IGEARVVL
+160 IGEARFVL

-185 GPRIYI
+185 GPRLYI
-191 SRAQVPATGLLT
+191 SRARLPGTDLLT

-216 PEREDRDEFW
+216 PEREDRAEFRD
-226 NRNHELLE
+226 RNGELLE

-241 TAGVRAQE
+241 TAGIRARE
-249 MSAAVEDVSRYL
+249 MSSAVEDVFRYL
-261 GLMGLAALFLGG
+261 GLLGLAALFLGG

-299 LQRTLFTAYLLQA
+299 LQRTVFTAYLLQA
-312 AGLALVGSALG
+312 AGLALIGSVLG
-323 VALGMAVQR
+323 VGLGMAVQR
-332 GLPVVLSGLL
+332 GLPLVLSGLL
-342 PAGVTTQ
+342 PVGVTTQ

-355 GTGVL
+355 GAGIL

-385 LRHEFEPPKRT
+385 LRHDLEPPKRT
-396 DAQRIGAFVLLA
+396 DVLRIGAFVLLA

-415 VLEAPSP
+415 VMEAPSR
-422 NQGIGFA
+422 NQGIGFTI
-429 VVLGGVALSLW
+429 VLGGVGLSLW

-450 RRFFPHGMSY
+450 KRFFPHGMSY

-489 IGTVGLVESSLT
+489 IGTVGLVEASLT
-501 QAFTLEAGAGRWNLL
+501 QAFTLETGVGGWNLL
-516 LFDVQSDQRA
+516 LFDVQSDQRT
-526 TVESFVDSRASG
+526 TVEDFVDSRASG
-538 RLAVTPLVP
+538 PLEVTPLVP
-547 SRLSAINGTPVE
+547 SRLLAIKGTPVE
-559 ALLER
+559 TLLEL
-564 PRGERPSSWAMR
+564 PGEERPSSWAMR

-582 YRADLSGSEV
+582 YRAELSGSEV
-592 MVAGAWWDESRVEG
+592 LVAGAWWDEPPVDD
-606 GDAAAGA
+606 GDQE
-613 AITGDGAA
+613 
-621 GDALA
+621 
-626 GNRSASG
+626 
-633 RMAGDGSD
+633 AGDGVA

-654 SLRVGLGDQL
+654 SLRVGLGDHI
-664 TWDFGGVPVESR
+664 TWDFAGVPVESR
-676 ITSLRTVDWARFET
+676 ITSLRSVDWARFET
-690 NFYVVFEPG
+690 NFYVIFEPG
-699 ALEEAPQT
+699 TLEEAPQT

-714 EGERERAEM
+714 EGERERAEL

-738 LSLLQRTI
+738 LSRLQATI
-746 DDILQRANQGIRF
+746 DAILQRANQGIRF

-770 VLIGSL
+770 VLIGAL

-790 KTLGARRRVVLKI
+790 KTLGATRRVVLKV

-814 ATTAGLVLAIFAGWL
+814 ATAAGLVLAIFAGWM

-843 ARIGTVWLWVTA
+843 ARLGSVWLWVTA

-865 RGVISR
+865 RGVVSR